1 MEAFRN
7 TAACS
12 HAITGEEGAASVLN
26 IPRQALMWNW
36 SSKGCLLGPSC
47 SSGLP
52 VDSVREAMFAAQGGS
67 SLSLCLLGHT
77 NVCCTP
83 KTAGKLLLPSVTVT
97 AARQP
102 GWLCPAA
109 VLPPSLPPSFSFS
122 PPHPSLLLKTCVP
135 GVQPLQ
141 RSLRPCPTRLCSLR
155 GCLNADAVRREI
167 RTQVVGTGWW
177 FMMDP
182 LFPAHILEDPDLR
195 KLLNDSSMLNLSFLP
210 SNWFNNGT
218 GDSFLPLSIKITI
231 VVVYSIVCIV
241 GLVGNC
247 SVMYVI
253 VRFTKMKTATN
264 IYIFNL
270 ALADTLC
277 LMTLPFQGTDTFLG
291 FWPFG
296 NVLCKIVISIDYYNM
311 FTSTFTLTMM
321 SVDRYIAI
329 CHPIKAL
336 DIRTPHKAKV
346 VNVCIW
352 ALASVFGIPAMVM
365 GSAENENN
373 EIDCLI
379 KLPSPVDYWD
389 PVFGICVFLFSFMI
403 PVLIITICYSLMIIR
418 LKSVRLLSGSK
429 EKDRNLRRIT
439 RMVLVVVAVFIICWT
454 PIQIFVLVQCLG
466 AKAESE
472 LELAISCFCTALG
485 YANSS
490 LNPVLYAFL
499 DENFKAC
506 FKKFCFPTA
515 FRTELQMS
523 NRMCSIAKDVAYACK
538 NSEGTNNPA

>member
-1 MEAFRN
+1 MRGGVGGTKLLVGSPSPGWFGGGRFG
-7 TAACS
+7 ACR
-12 HAITGEEGAASVLN
+12 AGRAGVVQCNLRRRRGGTRGARGA
-26 IPRQALMWNW
+26 P
-36 SSKGCLLGPSC
+36 
-47 SSGLP
+47 SSGGCIPLKC
-52 VDSVREAMFAAQGGS
+52 SRGGQRGAVPS
-67 SLSLCLLGHT
+67 PAIHTSPLSLSLCSCFISRLH
-77 NVCCTP
+77 
-83 KTAGKLLLPSVTVT
+83 
-97 AARQP
+97 
-102 GWLCPAA
+102 A
-109 VLPPSLPPSFSFS
+109 VS
-122 PPHPSLLLKTCVP
+122 PV
-135 GVQPLQ
+135 LQ
-141 RSLRPCPTRLCSLR
+141 VL
-155 GCLNADAVRREI
+155 
-167 RTQVVGTGWW
+167 GTGWRLR
-177 FMMDP
+177 MDP

-210 SNWFNNGT
+210 TNWFNNST

-296 NVLCKIVISIDYYNM
+296 NVLCKIAISIDYYNM

-403 PVLIITICYSLMIIR
+403 PVLIITICYSLMIRR
-418 LKSVRLLSGSK
+418 LKNVRVLSGSK

-506 FKKFCFPTA
+506 FKKFCFPSA

>member
-1 MEAFRN
+1 MRGGVGGTKLLVGSPSPGWFGGGRFG
-7 TAACS
+7 ACR
-12 HAITGEEGAASVLN
+12 AGRAGVVQCNLRRRRGGTRGARGA
-26 IPRQALMWNW
+26 P
-36 SSKGCLLGPSC
+36 
-47 SSGLP
+47 SSGGCIPLKC
-52 VDSVREAMFAAQGGS
+52 SRGGQRGAVPS
-67 SLSLCLLGHT
+67 PAIHTSPLSLSLCSCFISRLH
-77 NVCCTP
+77 
-83 KTAGKLLLPSVTVT
+83 
-97 AARQP
+97 
-102 GWLCPAA
+102 A
-109 VLPPSLPPSFSFS
+109 VS
-122 PPHPSLLLKTCVP
+122 PV
-135 GVQPLQ
+135 LQ
-141 RSLRPCPTRLCSLR
+141 VL
-155 GCLNADAVRREI
+155 
-167 RTQVVGTGWW
+167 GTGWRLR
-177 FMMDP
+177 MDP

-210 SNWFNNGT
+210 TNWFNNST

-253 VRFTKMKTATN
+253 VRLSQVSGWRLNLCYKGTGTFLLIRLPVSSSWGRVHGREKGSHQHRGDWQCSSATSGFTKMKTATN

-296 NVLCKIVISIDYYNM
+296 NVLCKIAISIDYYNM

-403 PVLIITICYSLMIIR
+403 PVLIITICYSLMIRR
-418 LKSVRLLSGSK
+418 LKNVRVLSGSK

-506 FKKFCFPTA
+506 FKKFCFPSA